1 MYRRYDS
8 YDSNQRSTIVRSDK
22 KVVVISL
29 KDGEKGKQRKLQ
41 QNVRNNHATPL
52 LFQSVWAT
60 FLIKRIMK
68 SFRKEQ

>member
-1 MYRRYDS
+1 MHQKSDGEKLCEMYRRYDS

-29 KDGEKGKQRKLQ
+29 KDGEKGKQRKLR

-52 LFQSVWAT
+52 LFQSVWAP
-60 FLIKRIMK
+60 F
-68 SFRKEQ
+68 S